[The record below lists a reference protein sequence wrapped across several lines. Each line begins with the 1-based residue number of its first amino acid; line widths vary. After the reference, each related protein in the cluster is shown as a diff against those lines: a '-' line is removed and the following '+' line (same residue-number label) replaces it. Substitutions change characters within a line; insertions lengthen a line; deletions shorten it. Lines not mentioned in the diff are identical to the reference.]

1 MQSITQLSK
10 TDSSKQRGTTMQSRA
25 ILLMA
30 IMVLASLSPL
40 AATELDASVDSD
52 NTSGRT
58 GTISHI
64 QYFGTWTGQNALVN
78 QTAISPINPMTIP
91 LSATPDLFYYSNND
105 LVIETSSQSKNWWTL
120 NDETYSDTGTMDS
133 TLELNGDAE
142 WIPNGKYFGG
152 IELGGNVGDNVSSPD
167 CYSTSNNGGSGFA
180 GWFKPSSYDG
190 QLFSQLS
197 HTPEDDINSTHI
209 MSA

>member
-78 QTAISPINPMTIP
+78 QTAITPITPMTIP
-91 LSATPDLFYYSNND
+91 LSATPDYFSYSNDDFEIAGDN
-105 LVIETSSQSKNWWTL
+105 SKNWWPM
-120 NDETYSDTGTMDS
+120 ND
-133 TLELNGDAE
+133 
-142 WIPNGKYFGG
+142 
-152 IELGGNVGDNVSSPD
+152 
-167 CYSTSNNGGSGFA
+167 
-180 GWFKPSSYDG
+180 
-190 QLFSQLS
+190 LS
-197 HTPEDDINSTHI
+197 LIHI
-209 MSA
+209 